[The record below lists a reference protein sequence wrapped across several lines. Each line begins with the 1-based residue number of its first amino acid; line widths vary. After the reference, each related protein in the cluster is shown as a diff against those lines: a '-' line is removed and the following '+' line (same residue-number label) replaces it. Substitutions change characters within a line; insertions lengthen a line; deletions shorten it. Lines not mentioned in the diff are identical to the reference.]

1 MFKPSF
7 VPNPILFGGRTAR
20 AGGLLVGLLAA
31 LAWAPQAHAQV
42 DAPIFFN
49 QAGKVD
55 IRLTGNAGGFDHI
68 LEPVMVGGNG
78 LFTAA
83 VPTPPNTPPNYF
95 APWLIGTDGMAS
107 LTLVGDPGSPRTPTA
122 FNYNWGYFDVL
133 PGQEITF
140 RLTNLMTSRIG
151 GSDPDTWGTIVSQVF
166 SGFSSV
172 NNTSYGGGSVAGNT
186 PGSTTTPLTGGYTNV
201 VFTSATEI
209 NIYFEDLDPLR
220 MPVGD
225 RWQNMSVQLILTP
238 VPEVGTQAMLLLG
251 LLGVAG
257 VCRTRRPAVV
267 LNAV

>member
-1 MFKPSF
+1 MFKHTP
-7 VPNPILFGGRTAR
+7 LLAR
-20 AGGLLVGLLAA
+20 RAHFAGLLLLTALAA
-31 LAWAPQAHAQV
+31 LTFAPAAQAQV

-49 QAGKVD
+49 LTGKVF

-107 LTLVGDPGSPRTPTA
+107 LTLVGDPGSPRAPTA
-122 FNYNWGYFDVL
+122 FNTNWGEFDVL

-151 GSDPDTWGTIVSQVF
+151 GSDPDTWGTIFSQVF
-166 SGFSSV
+166 SGASSA
-172 NNTSYGGGSVAGNT
+172 NNTNYGGGSVLGNT
-186 PGSTTTPLTGGYTNV
+186 PGAPTSVLPTGYTNV

-209 NIYFEDLDPLR
+209 NIFFEDLNPQSL
-220 MPVGD
+220 PIQD

-257 VCRTRRPAVV
+257 VCRARRPAAP
-267 LNAV
+267 AVA